1 MTEKKTSDLTH
12 GMRLIL
18 WALSSNPM
26 TTRQISGMTKQSR
39 ASVNDLVRDLVQRG
53 LVFRSGSAPKP
64 QGGNAPIYSVHVKH
78 DKPEKVGLKKHGRL
92 NRRLQIIVDA
102 IKTHPMTAKEIAEFT
117 GSTRG
122 SVNACL
128 TYIRDGGRS
137 STVIRVAEWGYRSGD
152 GGGWVPA
159 YGPGPDPDEPKP
171 KAMNRKLYLKKWR
184 EKNKAR
190 ESVRSAARTQNSVM
204 AANPFAQLISVA
216 GATRSAARMQQE
228 AA

>member
-39 ASVNDLVRDLVQRG
+39 ASVNDLVRDLAQRG
-53 LVFRSGSAPKP
+53 LVFRSGNEPKP
-64 QGGNAPIYSVHVKH
+64 QGGHAPIYSVHVKH
-78 DKPEKVGLKKHGRL
+78 DKPQKVGLKKHGRL

-117 GSTRG
+117 GSTRAN
-122 SVNACL
+122 VNSCL
-128 TYIRDGGRS
+128 TYTRDGGRS
-137 STVIRVAEWGYRSGD
+137 SKIIRVAEWVYQPGK
-152 GGGWVPA
+152 GGGWVPS
-159 YGPGPDPDEPKP
+159 YGPGPNPDEPQP
-171 KAMNRKLYLKKWR
+171 KTMSRKLYLRQWH

-190 ESVRSAARTQNSVM
+190 ESVRSASRNKNSVM
-204 AANPFAQLISVA
+204 AGNPFAQLISVA
-216 GATRSAARMQQE
+216 GATRQAARAMQE

>member
-18 WALSSNPM
+18 WALSSKPM

-39 ASVNDLVRDLVQRG
+39 ASVNDLVRDLAQRG
-53 LVFRSGSAPKP
+53 LVFRSGNEPKP
-64 QGGNAPIYSVHVKH
+64 QGGHAPIYSVHVKH

-117 GSTRG
+117 GSTRAN
-122 SVNACL
+122 VNSCL
-128 TYIRDGGRS
+128 TYTRDGGRS
-137 STVIRVAEWGYRSGD
+137 SKIIRVAEWVYQHGL

-159 YGPGPDPDEPKP
+159 YGPGPAADAPRPDK
-171 KAMNRKLYLKKWR
+171 MDRKLYLRQWH

-190 ESVRSAARTQNSVM
+190 ESVRSASRTQNSVM
-204 AANPFAQLISVA
+204 ANNPFAQLIQHA
-216 GATRSAARMQQE
+216 GVTRQAARAMQE